1 MSINYLFSPEANAKF
16 MNQFDKLAYDL
27 GQASVLVKSA
37 ADKANIMS
45 GELYASSDGA
55 LLLSVPN
62 SFVRGAFDTLEE
74 TGLTLPYVNGRLNA
88 HVVVMT
94 PEEVKQVGGTSKVS
108 ERGHRFNYN
117 LGGLRTASINNSLS
131 YSRCWFFS
139 VGSQELS
146 ELRKT
151 YGLSATP
158 GKHGFHI
165 VLALRKTGVF
175 GNNDTTKHA
184 DDKLK
189 GGLADNKPDSD
200 FDKTKL
206 EEAAEHEQE
215 HVADKQVAK
224 EIAKDHLVEDSNYY
238 RKLEK
243 IEKLSS
249 LMGVSDT
256 TADVITPAPEDM
268 AFIGGKVDVTPGKKF
283 NNKDKFKVRKAVVEA
298 TKKTLGVDPTRKIKQ
313 DTAVGRLGS
322 LLKRE

>member
-16 MNQFDKLAYDL
+16 MTQFDKLAYDL
-27 GQASVLVKSA
+27 GQASALVKSA

-45 GELYASSDGA
+45 GELYASSNGA

-74 TGLTLPYVNGRLNA
+74 TGLTLPYFNGRLNA

-94 PEEVKQVGGTSKVS
+94 PEEVKQVGGTNKVS

-158 GKHGFHI
+158 GKHGFHV

-184 DDKLK
+184 EDKLK
-189 GGLADNKPDSD
+189 GGLADKKPDSD
-200 FDKTKL
+200 FDSDKL

-238 RKLEK
+238 RKLKK

-249 LMGVSDT
+249 LIGVSDT
-256 TADVITPAPEDM
+256 TADVVTPALEDM